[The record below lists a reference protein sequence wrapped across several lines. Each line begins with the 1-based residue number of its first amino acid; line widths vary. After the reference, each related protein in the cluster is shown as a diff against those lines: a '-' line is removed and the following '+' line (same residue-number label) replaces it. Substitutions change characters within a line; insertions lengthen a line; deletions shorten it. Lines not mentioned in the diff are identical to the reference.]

1 MPQSVIRSYPN
12 LRTCT
17 LGIVTYRG
25 AAHDSIAGATQ
36 LLLQTMIRGT
46 KNYNELEIA
55 KMIDGTGG
63 SLFSTTEKDFTIIG
77 AQVQP
82 NYAVRT
88 LDLLFDSIS
97 APILDAGHFNIEKEK
112 LLQTYHQVQSNS
124 LRKMITLEADKAVFG
139 EKHPLG
145 RSQIGTPESLAQ
157 LSLDEIHRTQKE
169 LLIKPWGFAIGNIP
183 KILQTQLRQKFDD
196 FLTSS
201 ISSNIKQTPFPK
213 KQVPTKHIIASLAKE
228 DANAYL
234 CLNIVTKADAKLIRI
249 IRFSSAVLGE
259 SYGSRMYTILRDQKA
274 FGYING
280 STLKLLDD
288 LLILRCFMETNPDRI
303 DEALDTLS
311 EIILSLGKEEIS
323 KDEYDTTRDF
333 LLGQLDLSFDNSRQ
347 IASRIINR
355 VVHGLSPNIEIEYNQ
370 IKKVTSKEIFSIWRK
385 FISPDKFSLAVI
397 GNIDPKKIEEKW
409 QNLTLSFN

>member
-1 MPQSVIRSYPN
+1 MFHSVIRSYPN

-36 LLLQTMIRGT
+36 VLLQTMVRGT

-63 SLFSTTEKDFTIIG
+63 SLFSTTEKDFAIIG
-77 AQVQP
+77 AQIQP

-88 LDLLFDSIS
+88 LDLLFDTIS
-97 APILDAGHFNIEKEK
+97 APKLDPEHFNIEKEK
-112 LLQTYHQVQSNS
+112 LLQTYHQIQSNS
-124 LRKMITLEADKAVFG
+124 LRRMITFEADKAIFG
-139 EKHPLG
+139 ENHPLG

-157 LSLDEIHRTQKE
+157 LSIDEIKLTQKE

-183 KILQTQLRQKFDD
+183 KPLQTKLKQKFDE
-196 FLTSS
+196 FITGS
-201 ISSNIKQTPFPK
+201 IPSNIKKTPFPK
-213 KQVPTKHIIASLAKE
+213 RQIPPKHIIASLAKD

-234 CLNIVTKADAKLIRI
+234 CLNIVTKADPKLIRV

-280 STLKLLDD
+280 SALKLLDD
-288 LLILRCFMETNPDRI
+288 LLILRCFMETSPSRTE
-303 DEALDTLS
+303 EALDTLS

-323 KDEYDTTRDF
+323 KEEHDTTRDF

-355 VVHGLSPNIEIEYNQ
+355 VVHGLSPKIEIEYDQ

-385 FISPDKFSLAVI
+385 FISPEKFSLAAI
-397 GNIDPKKIEEKW
+397 GNIDPMKIEKKW
-409 QNLTLSFN
+409 QNLTLNFN